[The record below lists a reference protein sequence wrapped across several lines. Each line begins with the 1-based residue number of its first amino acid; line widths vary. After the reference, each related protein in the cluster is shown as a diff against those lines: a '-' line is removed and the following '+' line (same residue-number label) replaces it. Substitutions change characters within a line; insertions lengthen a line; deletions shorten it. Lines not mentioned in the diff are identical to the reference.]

1 MQNEYFSSSLFIPF
15 SWPKLEWKMHS
26 APSTI
31 AHKQMN
37 SDVFQCSRELNPG
50 AALMLQ
56 ALVLAATASCASIL
70 LASGLRVLF
79 GSNVSSGGTLR
90 QIHLA
95 LLSHTG

>member
-15 SWPKLEWKMHS
+15 SWPELEWKLRS
-26 APSTI
+26 APSKI

-50 AALMLQ
+50 AALMPQ
-56 ALVLAATASCASIL
+56 ALVLAAT
-70 LASGLRVLF
+70 GLRVLF

-95 LLSHTG
+95 LLPHTG